1 MQVIELKPIIINQ
14 DEEIETQV
22 DCILTDTVETE
33 MLISRSDFV
42 AVCVN
47 SDRTE
52 ADEKML
58 MAVSMVSSELSSKSG
73 DSCDAGVPLLT
84 PTRQNEK
91 SRRRLS
97 PHWAEPAE
105 EQADDG
111 EEFKQQISISKTP
124 RYSWSRNNSSTEQ
137 IRRYSRSA

>member
-14 DEEIETQV
+14 DEENETQV

-47 SDRTE
+47 SDRNE
-52 ADEKML
+52 AEEKMAT
-58 MAVSMVSSELSSKSG
+58 AVSILSSELTSKSD
-73 DSCDAGVPLLT
+73 DSCDASVPLLT
-84 PTRQNEK
+84 PTNEK
-91 SRRRLS
+91 SGRSLS

-111 EEFKQQISISKTP
+111 EEFQQQISISKTP
-124 RYSWSRNNSSTEQ
+124 RYSWSGNNSSTEQ
-137 IRRYSRSA
+137 IRRYTRSA

>member
-14 DEEIETQV
+14 NEENETQV

-33 MLISRSDFV
+33 MLISRSDLV

-47 SDRTE
+47 SSDRIE
-52 ADEKML
+52 AEEEM
-58 MAVSMVSSELSSKSG
+58 MIAVSMLSSDPLRKSD

-84 PTRQNEK
+84 PTNEK
-91 SRRRLS
+91 SGRSLS

-111 EEFKQQISISKTP
+111 EEFQQQISISKTP

-137 IRRYSRSA
+137 IRRYTRSA

>member
-14 DEEIETQV
+14 DEENETQV
-22 DCILTDTVETE
+22 DCILKDTVEAE

-52 ADEKML
+52 AEEKMFV
-58 MAVSMVSSELSSKSG
+58 AVSMESSELSSKSG

-84 PTRQNEK
+84 PTVTG
-91 SRRRLS
+91 RLRTM
-97 PHWAEPAE
+97 
-105 EQADDG
+105 
-111 EEFKQQISISKTP
+111 KTFTLALG
-124 RYSWSRNNSSTEQ
+124 WNNHKHK
-137 IRRYSRSA
+137 IV

>member
-14 DEEIETQV
+14 DEENETQV
-22 DCILTDTVETE
+22 DCILKDTVEAE

-52 ADEKML
+52 AEEKMFV
-58 MAVSMVSSELSSKSG
+58 AVSMESSELSSKSG

-84 PTRQNEK
+84 PTQQNEK
-91 SRRRLS
+91 HRRSLS

-105 EQADDG
+105 EKADDG
-111 EEFKQQISISKTP
+111 EEFQQQISISKTP

-137 IRRYSRSA
+137 IRRYTRSA

>member
-14 DEEIETQV
+14 DEENETQV

-47 SDRTE
+47 SDRNE
-52 ADEKML
+52 AEEKMAT
-58 MAVSMVSSELSSKSG
+58 AVSILSSELTSKSD
-73 DSCDAGVPLLT
+73 DSCDASVPLLT
-84 PTRQNEK
+84 PTNEK
-91 SRRRLS
+91 SGRSLS

-111 EEFKQQISISKTP
+111 EEFQQQISISKTP

-137 IRRYSRSA
+137 IRRYTRSA

>member
-14 DEEIETQV
+14 DEENEAQV

-42 AVCVN
+42 DVCVN

-52 ADEKML
+52 AEEKML

-73 DSCDAGVPLLT
+73 DSCDAGVPLLM
-84 PTRQNEK
+84 PTQQNDK
-91 SRRRLS
+91 SRRSLS
-97 PHWAEPAE
+97 PHWSEPAE

-111 EEFKQQISISKTP
+111 E
-124 RYSWSRNNSSTEQ
+124 
-137 IRRYSRSA
+137 